1 MACDASSSSSIY
13 VIKVNIVS
21 PDNIWVYD
29 TSCGSYIWVDMQGL
43 RNNRK
48 FTKGESNL
56 QVRNGVRVATVAI
69 WTYVLNFPID
79 LCLNLDDF
87 FYGLAFTRTLVECQ
101 F

>member
-1 MACDASSSSSIY
+1 
-13 VIKVNIVS
+13 
-21 PDNIWVYD
+21 
-29 TSCGSYIWVDMQGL
+29 MQGL

-101 F
+101 FYACGTLSNRIYILDMFNPILNVDDNKRLKNII